1 MIQLAPAMLTE
12 MLLLVDTLCVS
23 IGDNWFK
30 SISAR
35 SASLKVLLPIEGSP
49 LSAVAVQSVVK
60 RTWQADTEFL
70 VVCLHQPAVYRF
82 AVPPTSACVRELD
95 KVKSE
100 LYTRLNEIANNAAQ
114 QIRQLSGCLAES
126 RFVEVSMGGVEA
138 SLIEIAKDWQAN
150 LIVVGSPLLAAKLAE
165 QAGHQC
171 DVEIF
176 DMKMTDHAEP
186 TFE

>member
-1 MIQLAPAMLTE
+1 MICLALTILTKMLP
-12 MLLLVDTLCVS
+12 LVDTLCVS
-23 IGDNWFK
+23 IGDNWFV
-30 SISAR
+30 SISDR
-35 SASLKVLLPIEGSP
+35 GASLKVLLPIEGSP

-60 RTWQADTEFL
+60 RNWEADTEFL
-70 VVCLHQPAVYRF
+70 VVCLHQPSVYRF
-82 AVPPTSACVRELD
+82 AVPPSSACVKELD

-100 LYTRLNEIANNAAQ
+100 LYVRLNEIANNAAQ
-114 QIRQLSGCLAES
+114 HISQVSGCLAES

-138 SLIEIAKDWQAN
+138 SLIEIANDWQAN
-150 LIVVGSPLLAAKLAE
+150 LIVVSSPLLAAKLAE

-176 DMKMTDHAEP
+176 ELKTTDHAEP